1 MAAPARHYD
10 ADQMASCDPLN
21 PVLDEDILSFC
32 VRSPQL
38 VELAFTLAD
47 HGHTHVGHV
56 ARLTEFTLVDLANG
70 DPSLARDLCLRLHK
84 CGLDT
89 AMELAGWHA
98 PLNEAHAGQFD

>member
-1 MAAPARHYD
+1 MAAPARHHD
-10 ADQMASCDPLN
+10 ADWMASSEQLN

-70 DPSLARDLCLRLHK
+70 DPSLARDLCRRLHK

-89 AMELAGWHA
+89 AMELPGWHA